1 MNRLVAHFM
10 CRNLPPIF
18 QKETQPM
25 KSKASFLILLSLVF
39 MTLVDC
45 SHENR
50 DGNKHGSDSSATEN
64 LEKSSAGFPA
74 AISRS
79 EQEPAPAINI
89 GLVTWAKLDSFTM
102 HFAGSGIDYNLFHI
116 AIKSTAGAWDTLDVA
131 LLTNPGL
138 MSDSTLLLLT
148 RSNEG
153 TIGIYEYTPTNHLM
167 KFAEVD
173 WSSDLEMNKWGDPK
187 ISLNGRFI
195 VFLWTY
201 PPYSDD
207 HSDDEN
213 EIIEP
218 HGINFEVRE
227 LPSGRSIG
235 RSKNYDQ
242 TSWSHPDPNLY
253 WTDRFV
259 RWDYPVRDSLLLPA
273 VP

>member
-1 MNRLVAHFM
+1 
-10 CRNLPPIF
+10 
-18 QKETQPM
+18 M

-50 DGNKHGSDSSATEN
+50 DGDKHGPDSSATEN
-64 LEKSSAGFPA
+64 LEKSGAGFPA

-79 EQEPAPAINI
+79 KQDPSPSINI
-89 GLVTWAKLDSFTM
+89 GLVTWVKLDSFTM
-102 HFAGSGIDYNLFHI
+102 HFAGSGMDYNLFHI

-148 RSNEG
+148 LSNEG
-153 TIGIYEYTPTNHLM
+153 AIGIYEYTPSNHLM
-167 KFAEVD
+167 KPTDVV
-173 WSSDLEMNKWGDPK
+173 WGWGFNELNMWGYPI
-187 ISLNGRFI
+187 ISPNGRFI
-195 VFLWTY
+195 VFLGTY

-213 EIIEP
+213 EIIDT
-218 HGINFEVRE
+218 HGINFEVIE

-235 RSKNYDQ
+235 NSKDYDQ
-242 TSWSHPDPNLY
+242 TSWSYPDPNLY

-273 VP
+273 VSSRP

>member
-1 MNRLVAHFM
+1 
-10 CRNLPPIF
+10 
-18 QKETQPM
+18 M
-25 KSKASFLILLSLVF
+25 KSKASFLMLLSLVF
-39 MTLVDC
+39 MTLVAC

-50 DGNKHGSDSSATEN
+50 DGNKRGPDSSATEI
-64 LEKSSAGFPA
+64 LEKSSAGFSA

-79 EQEPAPAINI
+79 EQAPLPSINI
-89 GLVTWAKLDSFTM
+89 GLVTWVKVDSFTM
-102 HFAGSGIDYNLFHI
+102 NLNWGRDENLFHI
-116 AIKSTAGAWDTLDVA
+116 AIKSTAGVWDTLDVA

-138 MSDSTLLLLT
+138 MSDSTLLLFTL
-148 RSNEG
+148 SNQGEY
-153 TIGIYEYTPTNHLM
+153 GIYEYTPSNRLM
-167 KFAEVD
+167 KPAEVV
-173 WSSDLEMNKWGDPK
+173 WGWGPGELNEWGYPK
-187 ISLNGRFI
+187 ISPNGRFI
-195 VFLWTY
+195 VFLGTY

-213 EIIEP
+213 EIIDT
-218 HGINFEVRE
+218 HGINFEVIE

-242 TSWSHPDPNLY
+242 TSWSRHPDPRLY

>member
-1 MNRLVAHFM
+1 
-10 CRNLPPIF
+10 
-18 QKETQPM
+18 M

-50 DGNKHGSDSSATEN
+50 DGNKRGPDSSATEI

-79 EQEPAPAINI
+79 EQKPAPSINI
-89 GLVTWAKLDSFTM
+89 GLVTWVKLDSFTM
-102 HFAGSGIDYNLFHI
+102 NLNWRRDENLFHI
-116 AIKSTAGAWDTLDVA
+116 AIKSIADVWDTLDVA

-148 RSNEG
+148 VSNQGEY
-153 TIGIYEYTPTNHLM
+153 GIYEYTPSNRLM
-167 KFAEVD
+167 KPAEEIWRWGPDELND
-173 WSSDLEMNKWGDPK
+173 WGYPK
-187 ISLNGRFI
+187 ISPNGRFI
-195 VFLWTY
+195 VFFRTY

-207 HSDDEN
+207 HSDDAN
-213 EIIEP
+213 EINEP
-218 HGINFEVRE
+218 HGIYFEVRE

-242 TSWSHPDPNLY
+242 TSWSPDPDPNLY
-253 WTDRFV
+253 WTDRFF

>member
-1 MNRLVAHFM
+1 
-10 CRNLPPIF
+10 
-18 QKETQPM
+18 M

-50 DGNKHGSDSSATEN
+50 DGNKHGPDSSATEI

-79 EQEPAPAINI
+79 EQNPAPSINI
-89 GLVTWAKLDSFTM
+89 GLVTWVKLDSFTL
-102 HFAGSGIDYNLFHI
+102 HFTWGSDYNLFHI

-148 RSNEG
+148 MSNQG
-153 TIGIYEYTPTNHLM
+153 AMDVYEYTPSNHLM
-167 KFAEVD
+167 KPTDVRGYNE
-173 WSSDLEMNKWGDPK
+173 LNMWGYPE
-187 ISLNGRFI
+187 ISPNGRFI
-195 VFLWTY
+195 VLFGTY

-207 HSDDEN
+207 HSDDAN

-227 LPSGRSIG
+227 LPSGRIIG
-235 RSKNYDQ
+235 NSKDYDQ
-242 TSWSHPDPNLY
+242 TSWSNPDPKLY